1 VRSIELAAPAVRR
14 GEVGLTERGTPT
26 IKIYISA
33 EGVEKAYRLYLRDIE
48 LRFGSSNEEEALLG
62 ASLLRL
68 AGGEGGGQEKR
79 RRQMARL
86 SHHPRHD

>member
-1 VRSIELAAPAVRR
+1 M
-14 GEVGLTERGTPT
+14 GLTEKGTPT

-68 AGGEGGGQEKR
+68 AGVKAE
-79 RRQMARL
+79 ARKNADGKWL
-86 SHHPRHD
+86 V